1 MVRKL
6 LYFKTCLVIVLL
18 LSSCNA
24 KKKIAYLQDMP
35 NDSTVQIVKNYE
47 VRIQPDDMLGIT
59 VSSKDSELITLFENS
74 AETINKTGAVS
85 NNNSGYL
92 VDAQGYIN
100 FPVLGMIE
108 AAGLTRAELG
118 QKIQQKLIKDGYVN
132 DPVVSVKILNFKVSV
147 MGEVKKPGTYNII
160 SDRLTIFEALSM
172 AGDLDIQG
180 QRDRV
185 LVVREEDGQRRMF
198 YTDLR
203 TKKIFDSPAYY
214 LQQNDVI
221 YVEPNN
227 RKSIRANDN
236 QFMNMSAWASLMSV
250 LVSLSILIFRR

>member
-1 MVRKL
+1 M
-6 LYFKTCLVIVLL
+6 
-18 LSSCNA
+18 
-24 KKKIAYLQDMP
+24 
-35 NDSTVQIVKNYE
+35 
-47 VRIQPDDMLGIT
+47 
-59 VSSKDSELITLFENS
+59 
-74 AETINKTGAVS
+74 
-85 NNNSGYL
+85 
-92 VDAQGYIN
+92 
-100 FPVLGMIE
+100 
-108 AAGLTRAELG
+108 
-118 QKIQQKLIKDGYVN
+118 
-132 DPVVSVKILNFKVSV
+132 KILNFKVSV